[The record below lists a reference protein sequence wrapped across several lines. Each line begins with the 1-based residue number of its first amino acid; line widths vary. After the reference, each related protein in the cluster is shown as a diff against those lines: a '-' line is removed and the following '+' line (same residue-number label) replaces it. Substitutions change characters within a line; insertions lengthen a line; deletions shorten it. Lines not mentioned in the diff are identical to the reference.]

1 MSKIAVI
8 VPTIR
13 EESYN
18 TFLSKWTKLFI
29 KHDIRLIKI
38 EDGDDPK
45 LFDYIPVQDEN
56 MVYYMSLKDGFSLSV
71 EKNIK
76 DLVFNKNDGVRNFGF
91 AYVAK
96 YCPEIEYI
104 ITLDDDTEPNG
115 DTIQDHI
122 NALNQKVPVS
132 WISTANEY
140 MRGFPYWV
148 REEAEVVLSHGVWEG
163 VPDWDAPTQ
172 LKLGNK
178 TPEVYFNNGAIPKG
192 IFYPMCGMNIAFKRK
207 MLPFMY
213 FAPMGH
219 KVGLDRFAD
228 IWCGINSKKEIDKRG
243 WAVVTGQ
250 AIVFHKRA
258 SNVFTNLK
266 KEAPGLE
273 LNETYWMG
281 DTSKNPD
288 YFKLY
293 QSSYKR
299 WQKFVNMYIKKERR

>member
-1 MSKIAVI
+1 MSKIAVV

-13 EESYN
+13 EEKLLE
-18 TFLSKWTKLFI
+18 FKSKWKDLFK
-29 KHDIRLIKI
+29 KHNINLI
-38 EDGDDPK
+38 EVHDGDNPHLIINSFPADWPPI
-45 LFDYIPVQDEN
+45 D
-56 MVYYMSLKDGFSLSV
+56 
-71 EKNIK
+71 K
-76 DLVFNKNDGVRNFGF
+76 DLIFNKNDGIRNLGF
-91 AYVAK
+91 ACIPFFPQFY
-96 YCPEIEYI
+96 ETEYI
-104 ITLDDDTEPNG
+104 ITLDDDTEPYG
-115 DTIQDHI
+115 DTIQDHL

-140 MRGFPYWV
+140 MRGFPYGV

-172 LKLGNK
+172 LKLDGK
-178 TPEVYFNNGAIPKG
+178 PHEVYFNNGAIPKG

-207 MLPFMY
+207 MLPYMY
-213 FAPMGH
+213 FAPMGY

-250 AIVFHKRA
+250 ATVLHKRA

-281 DTSKNPD
+281 DTSKNEE
-288 YFKLY
+288 YFKRY
-293 QSSYKR
+293 HSSYKR
-299 WQKFVNMYIKKERR
+299 WQKFVRMNDMKKRGDNL